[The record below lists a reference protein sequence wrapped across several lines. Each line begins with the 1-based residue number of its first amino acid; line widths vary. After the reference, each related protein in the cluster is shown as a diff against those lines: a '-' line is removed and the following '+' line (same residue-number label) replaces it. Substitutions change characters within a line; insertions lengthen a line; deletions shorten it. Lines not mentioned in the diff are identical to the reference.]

1 MNSPFD
7 WPVLFVLF
15 FPVLWLD
22 VLEIPPW
29 ETFIP
34 FLTHCRVVLLVVLS
48 NFRSGCVQEFQESGF

>member
-15 FPVLWLD
+15 FPVLRLD

-34 FLTHCRVVLLVVLS
+34 LLTHCQAVLLGVLS
-48 NFRSGCVQEFQESGF
+48 NFRSGCVQAFQESGF